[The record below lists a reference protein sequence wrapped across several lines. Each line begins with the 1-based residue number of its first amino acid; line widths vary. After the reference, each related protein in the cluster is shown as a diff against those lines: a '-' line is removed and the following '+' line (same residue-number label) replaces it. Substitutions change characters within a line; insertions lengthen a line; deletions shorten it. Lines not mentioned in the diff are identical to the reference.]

1 MKFEQSITSSNPTAQ
16 VTLTFPP
23 DALTVMNNTPYSLF
37 IRRGT
42 ASLPNRETFDY
53 IVPAGI
59 YTTLP
64 VIGQEFGFA
73 LDIDASETPY
83 FRMPAQIIFTRDE
96 TLPVFSSAVYRESA
110 SRQQVISG
118 GNTDEFIVSTR
129 GARGLYVEIS
139 RLTTPPQP
147 DRGINVLACDV
158 LTGQLGNTRI
168 SGLINNGWG
177 SDVTRRVLAVADDIV
192 QLRVTNL
199 TTSDV
204 SYVIKWTLLD
214 AYTPLTAKYTT
225 ITPQRLM
232 SVPPGDQENVYVTTT
247 QMSGIVRALSVVVAT
262 ATPDEDFAVRLS
274 AGLGL
279 VSANIAKSIFL
290 SNVRSFPLTNIPAGW
305 EYGRAAAYFAERTEH
320 PDSAF
325 PYATRYILPMN
336 VHVPRLFDINV
347 FNDDTISP
355 GTLNVY
361 IQAHIDLEIAG

>member
-42 ASLPNRETFDY
+42 ASLPSRESFDY

-59 YTTLP
+59 YTTIP

-83 FRMPAQIIFTRDE
+83 FRMPAQIIFTADE
-96 TLPVFSSAVYRESA
+96 ALPVFSSATYRESA
-110 SRQQVISG
+110 SRQKVISG
-118 GNTDEFIVSTR
+118 GNTDEFIISTR

-147 DRGINVLACDV
+147 DRGINILACDV

-168 SGLINNGWG
+168 SGVINNGWG

-192 QLRVTNL
+192 QLRVRNL

-214 AYTPLTAKYTT
+214 AYTALTEKYTT
-225 ITPQRLM
+225 ISPQRVM
-232 SVPPGDQENVYVTTT
+232 NIAPGHQENVYVNAT
-247 QMSGIVRALSVVVAT
+247 QMAGIVRALSVVVGRAT
-262 ATPDEDFAVRLS
+262 LAEDFALRVS
-274 AGLGL
+274 VAGGL
-279 VSANIAKSIFL
+279 VSANIAKTIVL
-290 SNVRSFPLTNIPAGW
+290 SNARIFPSTAFPDGW
-305 EYGRAAAYFAERTEH
+305 QYGRTATYFADMTEH
-320 PDSAF
+320 PAGAF
-325 PYATRYILPMN
+325 PYATRYVVPVN
-336 VHVPRLFDINV
+336 VYVPRLFDINV
-347 FNDDTISP
+347 FNDNTVST